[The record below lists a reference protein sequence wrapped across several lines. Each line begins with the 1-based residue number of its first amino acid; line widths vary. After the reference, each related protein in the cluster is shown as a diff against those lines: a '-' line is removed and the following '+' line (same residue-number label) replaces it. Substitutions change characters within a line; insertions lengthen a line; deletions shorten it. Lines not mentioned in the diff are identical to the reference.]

1 LASEIAHAGS
11 TAEDKVHIKRLDD
24 VGTRRQLFRAL
35 AAGAASAP
43 LLAAGGKSA
52 NALGFNPG
60 RRGGNGGAGC
70 CCLLRGTKVLTPA
83 GEHPVEDLRI
93 GDDVLT
99 LSGPKA
105 IKWIGYMKFTKDQ
118 DKPWQD
124 GVMPIR
130 VARLAIDDQA
140 PHSDLYLSPQHCVF
154 INDALIPV
162 KYLANGTSIAPAA
175 PSGLAAIE
183 YYHVEFDTHEVFY
196 AEGALVE
203 SFMEENSEREYFSNF
218 VQYERL
224 YGREHQPRMTPFAPI
239 LRYRNRRQKLAG
251 FAKSLVSGVVDVRD
265 PIQVARDQLA
275 KRAEAMFA

>member
-1 LASEIAHAGS
+1 M
-11 TAEDKVHIKRLDD
+11 KRLDD
-24 VGTRRQLFRAL
+24 VGTRRQLFKAL
-35 AAGAASAP
+35 AAAGAASAP

-60 RRGGNGGAGC
+60 RGGGNGGAGC
-70 CCLLRGTKVLTPA
+70 CCVLRGTKVLTPA

-99 LSGPKA
+99 LCGPKA
-105 IKWIGYMKFTKDQ
+105 IKWIGHRKFTKEQ
-118 DKPWQD
+118 DRPWPD
-124 GVMPIR
+124 GVIPIR

-162 KYLANGTSIAPAA
+162 KYVANGTSIASTA
-175 PSGLAAIE
+175 PSDLAAIE

-275 KRAEAMFA
+275 RRAEAMFA